1 MTMSALKKHPKVYWI
16 WNHRRW
22 CLENV
27 PDGPGGDGEEDANGW
42 KQANWTRE
50 LQVVERML
58 DADARNCEWKI
69 VSIDFINWRKKVLAW
84 SYRRYVL
91 GSMPVPRSLSSEL
104 NYTTKKIESNFS
116 NFSAW
121 HQRSKV
127 YVSLWSNGGMDEKK
141 SKEEEF
147 ELVRNALYTDP
158 SDSSAWVYHRWLIG
172 SGEDREQLG
181 REIAVIEELLAEQPD
196 SKCKWISLY
205 KSGNKKS
212 EKISRVYGST
222 CAISNA
228 TKRRRKKEGNA
239 WEININR
246 WYQKWE
252 VLWTISEKYYI
263 IK

>member
-1 MTMSALKKHPKVYWI
+1 
-16 WNHRRW
+16 
-22 CLENV
+22 
-27 PDGPGGDGEEDANGW
+27 
-42 KQANWTRE
+42 
-50 LQVVERML
+50 
-58 DADARNCEWKI
+58 
-69 VSIDFINWRKKVLAW
+69 
-84 SYRRYVL
+84 
-91 GSMPVPRSLSSEL
+91 MPVPRSLSSEL

-196 SKCKWISLY
+196 SKCK
-205 KSGNKKS
+205 
-212 EKISRVYGST
+212 
-222 CAISNA
+222 
-228 TKRRRKKEGNA
+228 
-239 WEININR
+239 
-246 WYQKWE
+246 
-252 VLWTISEKYYI
+252 
-263 IK
+263 